1 MNLTPSRS
9 PHRKKPMNRITIIT
23 TWLVAAAALA
33 ACGQG
38 SSDQAASATVKPVVD
53 TEPGQREESGHSEQE
68 RVVLTPQERDQESI
82 AVEALA
88 ASPVRE
94 AIEVTAVI
102 QPNQNRL
109 ARVAPRVPARVVNVY
124 ADLGQRVRAGQTLAL
139 MDSVEVGEAHA
150 AFFRA
155 RSELDVARANL
166 DRAEKLQAE
175 QIIAQK
181 EYLRIR
187 SEHERAAIALHAA
200 EDRLRILGV
209 AIPSAADGNGAS
221 MFSLR
226 APFTGTVIEKDAVV
240 GELASPEKPV
250 FTIADLS
257 VLWIEADLY
266 EKDLSRVRKGAE
278 AEIRV
283 AAYPDRVFT
292 GRLTYLSEIMDRE
305 TRTIKGRIEV
315 RNTEG
320 LLKPEMFATAT
331 VATTTSG
338 KAVSVPQEA
347 VVLMDGKP
355 TVFVEENGGFEPRE
369 VTTGRQ
375 LSERIMIESGV
386 EEGELVVV
394 RGAYA
399 LKARLLKSELG
410 EGHAH

>member
-38 SSDQAASATVKPVVD
+38 SSEQAASATVKPVVD

-68 RVVLTPQERDQESI
+68 RVVLTPQERDQEGI

-109 ARVAPRVPARVVNVY
+109 ARVAPRVPARVVKVY

-375 LSERIMIESGV
+375 LSGRIMIESGL
-386 EEGELVVV
+386 EEGEPVVV